1 MTTSPE
7 PWSADGPKLNVDEPA
22 ARSGARLNQP
32 WRAAVAGLELVVA
45 IALTL
50 FAFWAWQRGVITVHL
65 PGPDGAREVVTR
77 SLGSWLTGA
86 VGAVT
91 LAGLLLIDAIR
102 QLVLAV
108 KTRGSD
114 AGT

>member
-1 MTTSPE
+1 M
-7 PWSADGPKLNVDEPA
+7 
-22 ARSGARLNQP
+22 
-32 WRAAVAGLELVVA
+32 AGLELVVA